1 MIHMNSSIV
10 DGSIDQVGVVVQDAR
25 KVAEQLSLLLGAGPF
40 RLMEY
45 PIPGVD
51 AQAIFRGAPAEYRVL
66 LAFGQ
71 LGATQVELVQP
82 LEGESIWGEYLEKHG
97 PGLHHFRV
105 TVSNFD
111 ETVQAWQDA
120 GIENIASGTGAH
132 VGSRWAYF
140 DTSAQLDGIVIEL
153 RKRMD
158 ETVGEGQWAGEGV
171 QLGGEQPS

>member
-1 MIHMNSSIV
+1 MNPVNSSIV
-10 DGSIDQVGVVVQDAR
+10 DGSIDQVGVVVRDAR
-25 KVAEQLSLLLGAGPF
+25 KVAERLYALLGAGPF

-51 AQAIFRGAPAEYRVL
+51 AQAIFRGEPAAYRVL

-82 LEGESIWGEYLEKHG
+82 LEGESIWSEFLAQHG

-120 GIENIASGTGAH
+120 GIEMIASGTGAH

-140 DTSAQLDGIVIEL
+140 DTSAMLDGIVIEL

-158 ETVGEGQWAGEGV
+158 ETKGEGQWAAEGT